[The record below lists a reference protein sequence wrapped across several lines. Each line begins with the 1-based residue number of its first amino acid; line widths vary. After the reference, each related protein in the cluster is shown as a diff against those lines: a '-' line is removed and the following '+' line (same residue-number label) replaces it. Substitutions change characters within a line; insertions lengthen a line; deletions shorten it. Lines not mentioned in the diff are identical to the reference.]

1 MSGSLYVSVEGQ
13 LRGPLGP
20 GTQTIRNIALDSTAM
35 KEAYAVADLAADP
48 VAEEV
53 MLAKAKQL
61 DSPAD

>member
-1 MSGSLYVSVEGQ
+1 
-13 LRGPLGP
+13 
-20 GTQTIRNIALDSTAM
+20 M